1 MAYLG
6 ELEGLPSQVGQ
17 AGKFITTNG
26 TNASWTSPK
35 EIISV
40 GDLLDATVA
49 SPASGQALIW
59 DGTAWVNG
67 NKQDTLG
74 FTPIQQGGGI
84 GQSTN
89 KVYIGWSDSNLKLKC
104 TVDTT
109 DLGSIWTDFS
119 TATYLAT
126 NGYQKLSNG
135 LIIQWGMDGTTGGN
149 VNPTVTFPLAFPN
162 SCFRVLISIAGDV
175 GNGAYVDMG
184 VTNAPTSTNFVY
196 YRGQDV
202 GTLPMSWMA
211 IGY

>member
-35 EIISV
+35 EVIAV
-40 GDLLDATVA
+40 GDLLDATIA

-104 TVDTT
+104 TVDVV

-119 TATYLAT
+119 TATYLAS
-126 NGYQKLSNG
+126 NGYQMLSNG
-135 LIIQWGMDGTTGGN
+135 FIIQWGQVPGGSLSCKS
-149 VNPTVTFPLAFPN
+149 VTFPMAFPN
-162 SCFRVLISIAGDV
+162 ICASVVATHHTGTSCRESGTANNDTINSVS
-175 GNGAYVDMG
+175 
-184 VTNAPTSTNFVY
+184 STGFNV
-196 YRGQDV
+196 RTDTAVSTAQ
-202 GTLPMSWMA
+202 WIA